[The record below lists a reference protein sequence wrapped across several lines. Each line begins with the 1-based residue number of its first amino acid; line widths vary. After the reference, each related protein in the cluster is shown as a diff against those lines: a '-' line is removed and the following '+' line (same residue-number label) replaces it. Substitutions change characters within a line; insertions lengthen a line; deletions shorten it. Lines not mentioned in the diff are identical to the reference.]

1 MKNLMVLIYRSC
13 ISFMIQFIFP
23 IFTFKFYPSKQMK
36 NQLISLSALI
46 LLGASSCK
54 NEQKSESPARS
65 YFDVAGMDTSIKPG
79 DNFFQYANGTWVKNA
94 VIPDDQ
100 SGWGSFYTLYE
111 ENLQKLKGILEE
123 SAAAKSEKGS
133 NQQKLGDYYASGMD
147 TVAIE
152 KLGAA
157 PLKASLA
164 KIDAVKN
171 PKEFMNLIA
180 EMAAQGDD
188 YLLGMYVGADEKNST
203 QNIVILYQTGTTL
216 PEKDYYTKMDS
227 SNVAARNALLAYA
240 EKMFVLSGEEPA
252 KAAANAKAVLALETE
267 IAKTHRT
274 PVEMRDPQSNYNKM
288 SFAALDKNA
297 PNIGW
302 KNLAEKLNVKIDS
315 VNLSQ
320 PGYYAGL
327 NKLLISQPIEVWKTK
342 LKFDFITG
350 NASLLSKDFTSAN
363 FEFGKIFSGQKK
375 DSERWKKMT
384 NRVDRGLG
392 ELLGQEYVK
401 KYFNETAKQ
410 RMDELVNNLQ
420 VAFEKRIT
428 NLDWMS
434 DSTKQSAITK
444 LHTFLKK
451 IGYPEKWKNYD
462 DVVIDRTN
470 FFANAKSVSTH
481 NLKEQLAKI
490 GKPVD
495 RTEWGMSPPTVNA
508 YYNPT
513 NNEIV
518 FPAGILQFPFF
529 DAGADDAINYGA
541 IGMVIGHEM
550 THGFDDQGSQY
561 DEKGNM
567 KNWWKKEDGDKFKA
581 KTGKV
586 VAQYSA
592 YTVLDNQHINGE
604 LTLGE
609 NLADFGGLAIAYDA
623 FKLTKQGKDTTKIDG
638 FTPDQRFFLGYAQVW
653 RIKNRDE
660 TLRTRITTD
669 PHSPEMFRINGPA
682 SNFDPFYAAFNVK
695 EGDKMFIK
703 AEDRARIW

>member
-1 MKNLMVLIYRSC
+1 
-13 ISFMIQFIFP
+13 
-23 IFTFKFYPSKQMK
+23 MK
-36 NQLISLSALI
+36 NQLISLSTLV
-46 LLGASSCK
+46 LLGATSCK
-54 NEQKSESPARS
+54 NEPAAETPARS
-65 YFDVAGMDTSIKPG
+65 YFDVAGMDTSVKPG
-79 DNFFQYANGTWVKNA
+79 DNFFQYANGLWVKNA

-123 SAAAKSEKGS
+123 SAAAKAEKGS

-147 TVAIE
+147 TIAIE
-152 KLGAA
+152 KLGAE
-157 PLKASLA
+157 PLKPALA
-164 KIDAVKN
+164 KIDAVKDY
-171 PKEFMNLIA
+171 KEFMNLVTD
-180 EMAAQGDD
+180 MFSQGDD
-188 YLLGMYVGADEKNST
+188 YLLGMYVGSDEKNSA
-203 QNIVILYQTGTTL
+203 QNIAILYQTGTTL
-216 PEKDYYTKMDS
+216 PEKEYYTRTDS
-227 SNVAARNALLAYA
+227 SNVAARNAMVSYA
-240 EKMFVLSGEEPA
+240 EKMFMLTGVDAA
-252 KAAANAKAVLALETE
+252 KAAKDAKTVLALETE

-274 PVEMRDPQSNYNKM
+274 PVEMRDPQANYNKL
-288 SFAALDKNA
+288 SLAALEKNS

-302 KNLAEKLNVKIDS
+302 TSLFKKMNVKIDS

-327 NKLLISQPIEVWKTK
+327 NKLLTSQPIEAWKTK
-342 LKFDFITG
+342 LKFDYISS
-350 NASLLSKDFTSAN
+350 NASLLSKDFATAKFN
-363 FEFGKIFSGQKK
+363 FDKIFSGQKK
-375 DSERWKKMT
+375 DSDRWKKMT

-392 ELLGQEYVK
+392 EMLGQEYVK
-401 KYFNETAKQ
+401 KYFNETAKK

-462 DVVIDRTN
+462 DVVINRND
-470 FFANAKSVSTH
+470 FFGNVKSVNLH
-481 NLKEQLAKI
+481 NYKEQLAKI
-490 GKPVD
+490 GQPVD

-586 VAQYSA
+586 VAQYNA

-623 FKLTKQGKDTTKIDG
+623 FKMTAQGKSSDKIDG

-682 SNFDPFYAAFNVK
+682 SNFDPFYAAFAVK
-695 EGDKMFIK
+695 EGDKMYIK
-703 AEDRARIW
+703 PEERAKIW

>member
-1 MKNLMVLIYRSC
+1 MRYFAHICDIIDILKNL
-13 ISFMIQFIFP
+13 FM
-23 IFTFKFYPSKQMK
+23 KSK
-36 NQLISLSALI
+36 LISLSTLV
-46 LLGASSCK
+46 LLGTTSCK
-54 NEQKSESPARS
+54 NEHVNETPSRS
-65 YFDVAGMDTSIKPG
+65 YFDVSGMDTSVKPG
-79 DNFFQYANGTWVKNA
+79 DNFFQYANGLWVKNA

-123 SAAAKSEKGS
+123 SAASNAAKGS

-147 TVAIE
+147 TLAIE
-152 KLGAA
+152 KLGNE
-157 PLKASLA
+157 PLKPALA
-164 KIDAVKN
+164 KIEAVKDY
-171 PKEFMNLIA
+171 KDLMNLVA
-180 EMAAQGDD
+180 DMFAQGDD
-188 YLLGMYVGADEKNST
+188 YLLGMYVGADEKNSS
-203 QNIVILYQTGTTL
+203 QNIAILYQTGTTL
-216 PEKDYYTKMDS
+216 PEKDYYTRTDS
-227 SNVAARNALLAYA
+227 SNVAARNAMVAFA
-240 EKMFVLSGEEPA
+240 EKMFLLTGTDAASAA
-252 KAAANAKAVLALETE
+252 KNAKVVLALETE

-274 PVEMRDPQSNYNKM
+274 PVEMRDPQTNYNKM
-288 SFAALDKNA
+288 AFSSLEKQS

-302 KNLAEKLNVKIDS
+302 KNLFEKMNVKIDS

-320 PGYYAGL
+320 PGYYSGL
-327 NKLLISQPIEVWKTK
+327 NKLLTSQPIEAWKTK
-342 LKFDFITG
+342 LKFDYITS
-350 NASLLSKDFTSAN
+350 NASLLSKDFATAKFN
-363 FEFGKIFSGQKK
+363 FDKIFSGQKK
-375 DSERWKKMT
+375 DSDRWKKMT

-392 ELLGQEYVK
+392 EMLGQEYVK
-401 KYFNETAKQ
+401 KYFNETAKK

-420 VAFEKRIT
+420 AAFENRI
-428 NLDWMS
+428 NKLDWMS
-434 DSTKQSAITK
+434 DSTKQSAVTK

-451 IGYPEKWKNYD
+451 IGYPDKWKNYD
-462 DVVIDRTN
+462 DVVIDRNN
-470 FFANAKSVSTH
+470 FFANVKSVSLH
-481 NLKEQLAKI
+481 NYKEQLAKI

-567 KNWWKKEDGDKFKA
+567 KNWWKKEDGEKFKG

-586 VAQYSA
+586 VAQYNA
-592 YTVLDNQHINGE
+592 YSVLDNQHINGE

-623 FKLTKQGKDTTKIDG
+623 FKMTAQGKDSVKIDG
-638 FTPDQRFFLGYAQVW
+638 FSPDQRFFLGYAQVW

-695 EGDKMFIK
+695 EGDKMYIQPG
-703 AEDRARIW
+703 ERAKIW